1 MIKLKEITDRSWLL
15 LADEEK
21 VGLIS
26 QKNSG
31 EYILLAKDAKLEFA
45 NKKEVNDFFE
55 TDVFGKIS
63 IEKIEEP
70 VKEYFIK
77 GYPVD
82 YPDPIEVDPHDK
94 ISKLPLFTKKK
105 GGTVY
110 LCAGYYC
117 LKTDR
122 GWRPVFCPKLSTVE
136 KYEYDGPIKSEF
148 ELKRRLSALK
158 KRTDK

>member
-1 MIKLKEITDRSWLL
+1 MIKLKEITVKSWLL
-15 LADEEK
+15 VADEQRI
-21 VGLIS
+21 GLLS

-31 EYILLAKDAKLEFA
+31 EYVLLAKEAKLEFR
-45 NKKEVNDFFE
+45 NKEEINNFFE
-55 TDVFGKIS
+55 MDVFGKIA
-63 IEKIEEP
+63 IDKIEEP
-70 VKEYFIK
+70 AKTFYIR

-82 YPDPIEVDPHDK
+82 YPDPVEVDENDS
-94 ISKLPLFTKKK
+94 ISPLPLFTKKK

-117 LKTDR
+117 LNTDR

-136 KYEYDGPIKSEF
+136 KYNYEGPIKTEF

-158 KRTDK
+158 KGSR